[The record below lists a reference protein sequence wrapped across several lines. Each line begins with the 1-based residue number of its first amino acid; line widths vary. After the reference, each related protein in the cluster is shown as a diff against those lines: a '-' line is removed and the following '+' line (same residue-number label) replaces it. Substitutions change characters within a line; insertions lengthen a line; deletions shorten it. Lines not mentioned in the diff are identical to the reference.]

1 MKKNKVKSRVK
12 LACSIETR
20 PDFFNFLANKGR
32 TILLLLKNEN
42 IKTGILLG
50 VPGPKIVRLVLRS
63 PQGYS
68 CVFETNFVDISEII
82 ILDE

>member
-1 MKKNKVKSRVK
+1 MKNNKVKSSVK
-12 LACSIETR
+12 LSCSIETR

-32 TILLLLKNEN
+32 NILLLLKNEN

-50 VPGPKIVRLVLRS
+50 LPEPKIVRVVLRS

-68 CVFETNFVDISEII
+68 FISETNFVDISEII